1 MSCHPALVSHQST
14 GGRGAQEAATLA
26 GGVSAGHMHGSRS
39 YLSLPSQQPSL
50 SDLLTKLEDVTHTT
64 ATMATMIAPPLR

>member
-1 MSCHPALVSHQST
+1 MSCHSPLVSHEST
-14 GGRGAQEAATLA
+14 GGRRTQEAATLA

-50 SDLLTKLEDVTHTT
+50 SDLLTKLEDIAHTT
-64 ATMATMIAPPLR
+64 ATMAAMIAPPLT